1 MCSLLYYTVL
11 YCTILY
17 YAVRAWADVSTIS
30 STDCTALLLHYSR
43 VHLYF
48 LNLVIGFRDDAE
60 NDILATFPAPLMID
74 DNYGLSWLC
83 PSRRPRLP
91 NYMKVTE
98 ILPFLYTS
106 SGYSLIPK
114 NNGYC
119 VGSGCVPKAIWY
131 AMSGPVKRTTCIPSC
146 YRISFDQMVFL
157 IGCLTSTKI
166 LSKRIY
172 GYYSLNFIHVSFL

>member
-1 MCSLLYYTVL
+1 M
-11 YCTILY
+11 LY

-60 NDILATFPAPLMID
+60 NNILATFPTSLMID

-83 PSRRPRLP
+83 PSRRPRLS
-91 NYMKVTE
+91 YYLKVTE
-98 ILPFLYTS
+98 LLSFLFTS

-119 VGSGCVPKAIWY
+119 VGSGCVPQVTWY
-131 AMSGPVKRTTCIPSC
+131 AMSGPVTRTTGIPSC
-146 YRISFDQMVFL
+146 HRISFGQLVFL

-166 LSKRIY
+166 LSKTD
-172 GYYSLNFIHVSFL
+172 LWLL